1 MTVACKTIDLY
12 NVPSGKTI
20 TNDIEAEHKKRDWK
34 AAAAEAE
41 SRGVEFIDP
50 EGKPDII
57 LSDAR
62 VPGFLLPGIKFADF
76 EDIQTPFQKL
86 ALFNE
91 KNSQALKKV
100 EEEANALIR
109 ELESSELSP
118 EQLES
123 LKEYLVFDIGGTV
136 DLSVFEGFI
145 ENVGETERKI
155 TAALDRKNFFQLQ
168 NVNCSEE
175 AYNAK
180 IEELYDLGIK
190 MLVALETPIEGT
202 SWEDINKAS
211 KSRAAADALAGEL
224 KAKAEE
230 SAKAQEAVAEASKSE
245 VSFKEQC
252 IMLATVFQLAPLHAL
267 SFQNKKLPFV
277 GGYEYNANLPVHGEP
292 FGFINKLT
300 LSPSKRNFFVAEN
313 DQLAHLQPMIRLFKV
328 APNSKGKE
336 VEIEFPFDTFASK
349 EDVSEIYNNK
359 RRRGFG
365 ANIKNFTFAY
375 DGSNPFSVK
384 KSIKAKLSIKAN
396 NFSELLRER
405 TSSGLRYVDLA
416 LKTGKAI
423 KEKTGDPELDFRIKA
438 LIGLSLPNKGGSIRD
453 YASIKSAIN
462 DNFVTL
468 NLTPVTHEFNFDE
481 TGAVEFTIEYYAYI
495 EEFFD
500 KPRMNIFSDPV
511 INKRVIERELAFKT
525 LAKECAGDNA
535 EKISKFKESESSKIK
550 SDKLESLRFLT
561 SKMISNGII
570 YYLNLTINEFN
581 ELAKKGPFF
590 KLGDL
595 TSKVSRNSSAAS
607 TIAADLEEAY
617 EELKKTE
624 EDTGVGYFDE
634 GGTGVAGAVSDAWAA
649 TKNFWWDTVVYHGD
663 ASSSSSSSSARQ
675 VSPENKTIPF
685 FYLGDL
691 IDLILKEMQTN
702 FESLNISNSFS
713 MEEGNIAI
721 NSKMVEEEKIKIANS
736 IEQLKK
742 MRIVLGPMEIV
753 NHADTSQVYNISFA
767 DLPISL
773 SYFNEWLTDKMLAK
787 DTAEYT
793 LTQFLNNLMNN
804 LVKTFLNDDSC
815 YDFNIKQ
822 KVRVFQSTITSYR
835 QADQGDVDDITKQM
849 DMNIRRLNIDKARR
863 PVLNISGH
871 RSLASPNLGA
881 GRENHF
887 FIYYAGRVTPKDL
900 MKGNINDDE
909 DKGIYHYV
917 LGRDRGIVKNISLS
931 KTDSPGLKE
940 VRFEQEGY
948 QGLTQLRE
956 IYDVNI
962 DSFLNV
968 QAFPGTYLYVEPR
981 GFSPDLG
988 AYSINEFD
996 LTDLGIGGYHMIIG
1010 SEHEIGPGVMK
1021 TSLKAKWVQGLDAD
1035 NKQETE
1041 SNSSGPKKC
1050 RAIY

>member
-20 TNDIEAEHKKRDWK
+20 TNDIEAEHKKRDWE

-41 SRGVEFIDP
+41 SRGVDFIDP
-50 EGKPDII
+50 EGKPDKII
-57 LSDAR
+57 SDAR
-62 VPGFLLPGIKFADF
+62 VPGFIIPGAKFADSG
-76 EDIQTPFQKL
+76 DSTTPFQNL
-86 ALFNE
+86 ALFND
-91 KNSQALKKV
+91 KNLEALKKV
-100 EEEANALIR
+100 EEEADALIR
-109 ELESSELSP
+109 ELESSDLSP

-123 LKEYLVFDIGGTV
+123 LKEDLVFDIGGTV

-190 MLVALETPIEGT
+190 MLVALETPLEGA

-211 KSRAAADALAGEL
+211 KSKAAAEALAGEL
-224 KAKAEE
+224 KGKAEE
-230 SAKAQEAVAEASKSE
+230 RAEAEEAVAEASKSE

-252 IMLATVFQLAPLHAL
+252 IMLATVFQLAPLHSL

-300 LSPSKRNFFVAEN
+300 LSPSMRNFFVAEN

-328 APNSKGKE
+328 APDSKGKE

-453 YASIKSAIN
+453 YASIKGAIN

-525 LAKECAGDNA
+525 LAKECGGDNA

-561 SKMISNGII
+561 SKMISNRII
-570 YYLNLTINEFN
+570 YYLNLTIDEFN

-595 TSKVSRNSSAAS
+595 TSKVSKNSSAAS

-624 EDTGVGYFDE
+624 EEEIGYFDE
-634 GGTGVAGAVSDAWAA
+634 EGTGISGAASDAWEAF
-649 TKNFWWDTVVYHGD
+649 KNSWWESGLVYHGD
-663 ASSSSSSSSARQ
+663 TSSPARK
-675 VSPENKTIPF
+675 VSPQNKTIPY

-713 MEEGNIAI
+713 MEEGNVAI
-721 NSKMVEEEKIKIANS
+721 NSKMVEEERIKIANS

-753 NHADTSQVYNISFA
+753 NHADTNQVYNISFA

-773 SYFNEWLTDKMLAK
+773 SYFNEWLTDKMIAK

-849 DMNIRRLNIDKARR
+849 DMNVRRLNIDKARR

-900 MKGNINDDE
+900 MRGDVNVDE

-917 LGRDRGIVKNISLS
+917 MGRDRGIVKNISLS

-988 AYSINEFD
+988 AYNINEFD

-1035 NKQETE
+1035 NEQETE